1 MSSAPKRGAA
11 PLDTPLSS
19 LSGIGARRAADL
31 ARVGLSTIEDLL
43 LRFPIRYEDR
53 SHPQAIASLQ
63 PGASAAVIGDVARCA
78 LKPTR
83 RRGVTIFEI
92 TLRDET
98 GVLTIVWFNQRF
110 LNQQFHAGQRVALF
124 GKVELTGHGLQMS
137 NPVFEILSDARE
149 EEIPLTPQPPA
160 PPLGTADAKGERGA
174 NYRAPA
180 SAENLHH
187 GRIVP
192 IYERVG
198 SLTTKM
204 QRSLVR
210 QALDRLAGDAE
221 DPLPRDV
228 RERHGWPGRAEA
240 LAAAHFPDESVD
252 VETLNA
258 FRTPAQVRLIFE
270 EFFLFQ
276 LGVATR
282 RRTLDEER
290 KPFVPVIDDRIRA
303 SARAVLPFKLTDGQ
317 KSALGEI
324 VRDMARPQ
332 PMNRLLQG
340 DVGAGK
346 TMVGL
351 LAALVAMENGLQ
363 VAFMAPT
370 EVLADQHLSTIRRI
384 FAGTR
389 FVIEALTGSTRTK
402 ARRETLEALARG
414 DVHLIIGTHALLQDD
429 VLFKALGLA
438 IIDEQHRFGVVQRS
452 LLRRKGLPDVLVMTA
467 TPIPRTLALT
477 TYGDLDVSLMR
488 DRPAGRKPIRTTVR
502 PETRRA
508 EVWDFV
514 RGELAAGRQAYVIYP
529 VIEESEKIDVRAATA
544 MAEQLAREEFYDYKV
559 ALLHGRLKSSE
570 KEQIMASFVANETQ
584 VLVSTTVIEVGVDVP
599 NSTVMIVEHAERF
612 GLSQLHQLRG
622 RVGRGEAESH
632 CVLLYQP
639 PLSDDAR
646 ERLKA
651 LSETTDGFL
660 LAEKDLQL
668 RGPGDFC
675 GTRQSG
681 LPTLRIGDLL
691 RDQELM
697 EQARDEARR
706 WLESAPAA
714 DRTLQLVRA
723 SWATRFGLVGVG

>member
-1 MSSAPKRGAA
+1 MSGASKGGA
-11 PLDTPLSS
+11 TRLEASSPLETPLSS

-31 ARVGLSTIEDLL
+31 TRVGLSTIEDLL

-53 SHPQAIASLQ
+53 SHPQPIAELQ
-63 PGASAAVIGDVARCA
+63 PGTSAAVIGDVARCA

-83 RRGVTIFEI
+83 RRGFTIFEI
-92 TLRDET
+92 TLRDDSGT
-98 GVLTIVWFNQRF
+98 LTVVWFNQRF
-110 LNQQFHAGQRVALF
+110 LKDQFHHGQRVALF

-137 NPVFEILSDARE
+137 NPVFEILSEQGERE
-149 EEIPLTPQPPA
+149 EEDPLTPQPPA
-160 PPLGTADAKGERGA
+160 PVTA
-174 NYRAPA
+174 
-180 SAENLHH
+180 SNLHH

-192 IYERVG
+192 VYERVG

-210 QALDRLAGDAE
+210 QALDRLPE
-221 DPLPRDV
+221 TLLDPIPRDV
-228 RERHGWPGRAEA
+228 RERYGWPGRAAA

-258 FRTPAQVRLIFE
+258 FRSPAQVRLIFE

-276 LGVATR
+276 LGVAAR
-282 RRTLDEER
+282 RQTMDAER
-290 KPFVPVIDDRIRA
+290 KPFVPAVDDRIRA
-303 SARAVLPFKLTDGQ
+303 AARAVLPFKLTDGQ
-317 KSALGEI
+317 KTSLGEI

-370 EVLADQHLSTIRRI
+370 EVLADQHLSTIRRV

-402 ARRETLEALARG
+402 ARRDTLEALARG
-414 DVHLIIGTHALLQDD
+414 DVHLIVGTHALLQDD

-508 EVWDFV
+508 EVWEFV

-529 VIEESEKIDVRAATA
+529 VIEDSEKIDVRAATA

-570 KEQIMASFVANETQ
+570 KESIMASFTANETQ
-584 VLVSTTVIEVGVDVP
+584 VLVSTTVVEVGVDVP
-599 NSTVMIVEHAERF
+599 NATVMIVEHAERF

-706 WLESAPAA
+706 WLESAAPADA
-714 DRTLQLVRA
+714 TLQLVRA